1 MIKYESL
8 NLIKQNKP
16 CTEDALSE
24 DVVGTMLTTLVRLGV
39 IRSSLLVMVDKC
51 INETKV
57 LLTLVSIVR
66 TAVWWFL
73 TGVSVVV
80 VVDDDDDVACVES
93 NVGFVVVVCLL
104 GNGVTVGVGVV
115 FTINVVECTADD
127 VWIDCVVVVHG
138 GDDVEF
144 PAIVSET
151 EMKCTADVSLICSE
165 RNWVLVEYNNYN
177 F

>member
-1 MIKYESL
+1 MV
-8 NLIKQNKP
+8 
-16 CTEDALSE
+16 DALSNVAV
-24 DVVGTMLTTLVRLGV
+24 DTVLNSVILVGLVVLPAVV
-39 IRSSLLVMVDKC
+39 RSSLLVMVDKC
-51 INETKV
+51 IRETKV
-57 LLTLVSIVR
+57 LLPLVYIVL

-73 TGVSVVV
+73 TGVAVVV
-80 VVDDDDDVACVES
+80 VDDDDDDVACVES

-115 FTINVVECTADD
+115 FTINVVECTAN
-127 VWIDCVVVVHG
+127 VWIDCVVCVVAVHG
-138 GDDVEF
+138 GDFVVDDVEF

-151 EMKCTADVSLICSE
+151 EMQCTADVSLICSE